1 MNVRKVRDS
10 SGSQGGPNSPR
21 SPSTTL
27 SWKSRSRSS
36 NLPVKT
42 YGGEALLK
50 HKAGPLDAA
59 GVDSSLPPLEG
70 SSTRRVCCSQQQ
82 THQAVL
88 ERPPKEAAGRLE
100 PKWLLSLSRSLRRYL
115 CVCIYILCIYIY
127 VVFLNYRNTLK
138 RAPCFQLSANYTKV
152 PLLAVICLVCI
163 LAWQFELWHQQ
174 DPQKASSVVQG
185 LFSNMT
191 VPASCTS
198 MSTTCLPLKDAP
210 V

>member
-100 PKWLLSLSRSLRRYL
+100 PKWLLSLSLSLALYDVI
-115 CVCIYILCIYIY
+115 CVCVYIYILCIYIY
-127 VVFLNYRNTLK
+127 VVFFELPKHVEKGSMLSTLSK
-138 RAPCFQLSANYTKV
+138 LYQGSPTRSNLSGV
-152 PLLAVICLVCI
+152 HFGLAV
-163 LAWQFELWHQQ
+163 
-174 DPQKASSVVQG
+174 
-185 LFSNMT
+185 
-191 VPASCTS
+191 
-198 MSTTCLPLKDAP
+198 
-210 V
+210 